1 MRRNTRLGTTITAI
15 LLAPSATLAQVDT
28 SDWNCEYCPFDD
40 GYRAEIDAGA
50 AYVSD
55 DAARFGNGTG
65 LDEKG
70 GYVDLGGDGRYLKD
84 GVEMSWHASDLGLDS
99 RELGISVGR
108 PGTYSIEL
116 GYDELPYRLFD
127 STSTIFSTSGNS
139 LTVPS
144 SWTAAGTTSGFA
156 DLAESLQP
164 QNIGK
169 DRQIFEFGASYLPS
183 SNVKVY
189 ADYRRQQRDGINIMA
204 GSTFTQ
210 AAFLPRPID
219 DYTDSIDAG
228 VRFSAGSLNLALAWY
243 GSFYRNDIDSLV
255 WDNPFAFGL
264 GNGQGRFA
272 LEPDNDFQQF
282 SLSGVYRAATYNTV
296 VAFSAAMGRGEQN
309 HDFLPYTINSQL
321 VTTALPMTSLDGQV
335 DTNNYALTVT
345 SRPHTRLNLKLAY
358 RFDERDNQTP
368 VAGYTRVI
376 ADAFT
381 TGTPESNIPYS
392 FERSRL
398 NLSGSLRLFDTVKV
412 SGGYD
417 RTDLDRDYQEVAEQ
431 SEDTGWGKIRW
442 RPTGYLEASFRGGAS
457 RREID
462 EYNTDIAVS
471 LGQNPLLRK
480 YNLAYRYREFGE
492 LVLSASLP
500 EKPVSISMTY
510 LFADDSYTESELGIT
525 ESEEERFTVDF
536 SWAVSE
542 NSSVY
547 LTAGNE
553 SINAIQVG
561 NDVTDWQASHD
572 DDFTHYGGG
581 FRVAGESD
589 KYDLT
594 LDYTRSEGETEIL
607 YAGQAVATSALPELT
622 SEMDSLRLSLNY
634 NISERFDAN
643 LAIRYERFETADWA
657 LDGVAPD
664 TIPTILTMGADAWDY
679 DVWVIGIGF
688 RYRTGGDSE

>member
-417 RTDLDRDYQEVAEQ
+417 RTDLDRDYQEVA
-431 SEDTGWGKIRW
+431 
-442 RPTGYLEASFRGGAS
+442 
-457 RREID
+457 
-462 EYNTDIAVS
+462 
-471 LGQNPLLRK
+471 
-480 YNLAYRYREFGE
+480 
-492 LVLSASLP
+492 
-500 EKPVSISMTY
+500 
-510 LFADDSYTESELGIT
+510 
-525 ESEEERFTVDF
+525 
-536 SWAVSE
+536 
-542 NSSVY
+542 
-547 LTAGNE
+547 
-553 SINAIQVG
+553 
-561 NDVTDWQASHD
+561 
-572 DDFTHYGGG
+572 
-581 FRVAGESD
+581 
-589 KYDLT
+589 
-594 LDYTRSEGETEIL
+594 
-607 YAGQAVATSALPELT
+607 
-622 SEMDSLRLSLNY
+622 
-634 NISERFDAN
+634 
-643 LAIRYERFETADWA
+643 
-657 LDGVAPD
+657 
-664 TIPTILTMGADAWDY
+664 
-679 DVWVIGIGF
+679 
-688 RYRTGGDSE
+688 